1 MGNYL
6 TSTRTTREKRVHV
19 KPATGSTNGKG
30 RPNIK
35 LQDLPEDVLCTILS
49 KLPAKEVVWTS
60 ALASEWESL
69 WTTCP
74 RLRRCLVLWLVT
86 QTLMVTGHAGGSKG

>member
-1 MGNYL
+1 ML
-6 TSTRTTREKRVHV
+6 RLHTLLIELLRL
-19 KPATGSTNGKG
+19 
-30 RPNIK
+30 NIFSELK
-35 LQDLPEDVLCTILS
+35 SVFFSLLSLKDVLCTILS